1 MGATHA
7 KPSGGTDSSK
17 ANADAKSNT
26 ELGTDAGD
34 RAGNQSDATD
44 TEPDHILTEDE
55 LFEILS
61 NRRRRHILHEL
72 MREQDTL
79 DIGTL
84 SQQIAAWEDGL
95 EMHEV
100 TSSDRKRV
108 YTALHQSHLP
118 KMDEAGVVDFNQD
131 RGTVSPTPV
140 LEDVEIYMDI
150 VRGREIPWSDY
161 YLGLTGL
168 SGLLLAAVSTG
179 LGPFGAVSQSAW
191 GVFVV
196 VAFGVS
202 ALAHRYYA
210 RRNRLGIAD
219 EPPSSDLEFEYQDSI
234 EARNDR

>member
-17 ANADAKSNT
+17 ANVDTKSNT

-34 RAGNQSDATD
+34 RAGNQSDATG
-44 TEPDHILTEDE
+44 TEPILTEDE

-72 MREQDTL
+72 MREGDTL

-95 EMHEV
+95 ELHEV

-131 RGTVSPTPV
+131 RGTVSPTPA

-168 SGLLLAAVSTG
+168 SGLLLAAVSLS
-179 LGPFGAVSQSAW
+179 LGPFAAISHASW

-196 VAFGVS
+196 VAFGIS

-210 RRNRLGIAD
+210 RRNRLGIAE
-219 EPPSSDLEFEYQDSI
+219 EPPSSDLEFEYRDPTDAGT
-234 EARNDR
+234 ER

>member
-7 KPSGGTDSSK
+7 KPSGGTDSSN
-17 ANADAKSNT
+17 ANAKVKTNA
-26 ELGTDAGD
+26 ELGTDSGD
-34 RAGNQSDATD
+34 GPDDRS
-44 TEPDHILTEDE
+44 EPVEADHVLTEDE

-95 EMHEV
+95 ELHEV

-131 RGTVSPTPV
+131 RGTVSPTPA

-179 LGPFGAVSQSAW
+179 LGPFSAVSQSAW

-202 ALAHRYYA
+202 AVAHRYYA

-219 EPPSSDLEFEYQDSI
+219 EPPSSDLEFEYRDPTDDGT
-234 EARNDR
+234 DR